1 MKDVELK
8 LVSELMKNSRRSDR
22 ELARAIGVS
31 QPTVSRMIKKLER
44 AGIVREYTIVP
55 DFVKLGYHILA
66 LTFVK
71 LKKEAGTE
79 EIRRMKETI
88 QTDLEGGGPL
98 EVVMFE
104 RGLGLECSAVLAS
117 FHEDYSSYTRL
128 KEKTK
133 NYGCLDFSGC
143 QSFLISL
150 DDRVHYRPL
159 TFSTLAKHLQPFR
172 TKAEPEPDIGMN
184 LKAVKTSQPKPRLR
198 TREATA

>member
-31 QPTVSRMIKKLER
+31 QPTVSRMVKKLEK
-44 AGIVREYTIVP
+44 AGIIREYTIIA

-71 LKKEAGTE
+71 LKKEARTE
-79 EIRRMKETI
+79 DIHRMKETI

-104 RGLGLECSAVLAS
+104 RGLGLECTGVLVS
-117 FHEDYSSYTRL
+117 FHEDYSSYIRL

-133 NYGCLDFSGC
+133 SYECLDFSGC
-143 QSFLISL
+143 QSFLVSL
-150 DDRVHYRPL
+150 DDKLHYRLL
-159 TFSTLAKHLQPFR
+159 TFSTLARHLLTFR
-172 TKAEPEPDIGMN
+172 TKAGPDPQIGMN
-184 LKAVKTSQPKPRLR
+184 LKAVKASQPKPRLR
-198 TREATA
+198 TQEQIA